1 MKSQTHSIRTKMHFT
16 ANYLIS
22 PTNPVSVNLIG
33 AGGTGSRV
41 LTALGEISHA
51 LTELGHPGLA
61 VRMFDDD
68 VVTKANLGRQRFA
81 QSELGLK
88 KSVAR
93 INNTNRFFGT
103 NWKAIP
109 YQYSSSQAYRFTG
122 SACAN
127 IFISC
132 VDTVAARMEIAAQ
145 LDNLASLRNSDRE
158 RPFYWIDYG
167 NSRDSGQVILSTVG
181 SVAQPASKK
190 FSTVEKLP
198 FITDEYT
205 ELLQRSETTDNTPSC
220 SLAEALQKQDLFI
233 NASLAQLGSSLL
245 WGLFRNGMTE
255 NRGFFFNLRNFRC
268 QPLKVA

>member
-1 MKSQTHSIRTKMHFT
+1 MKSLTQNTRTKIHFT
-16 ANYLIS
+16 ANYLIN
-22 PTNPVSVNLIG
+22 PTNPVMINLIG

-41 LTALGEISHA
+41 LTALGEMNHA
-51 LTELGHPGLA
+51 LTTLGHAGLQ

-88 KSVAR
+88 KCVAR
-93 INNTNRFFGT
+93 INNINRFFGT

-109 YQYSSSQAYRFTG
+109 YQYRTKEAHRFTG
-122 SACAN
+122 SVSAN

-132 VDTVAARMEIAAQ
+132 VDTVSARMDIAAQ
-145 LDNLASLRNSDRE
+145 IRQLAESKNNDRDK
-158 RPFYWIDYG
+158 PFYWLDFG
-167 NSRDSGQVILSTVG
+167 NSRDSGQVILSTIG
-181 SVAQPASKK
+181 SIEQPPSKK
-190 FSTVEKLP
+190 FDTIDKLP
-198 FITDEYT
+198 FITDEYA
-205 ELLQRSETTDNTPSC
+205 ELLQQSETADNTPSC

-233 NASLAQLGSSLL
+233 NASLAQLGSSLI

-255 NRGFFFNLRNFRC
+255 NRGFFFNLKDFRS

>member
-1 MKSQTHSIRTKMHFT
+1 MKSPTQSIRTKMHFT

-41 LTALGEISHA
+41 LTALGEMNHA
-51 LTELGHPGLA
+51 LIALGHPGLH

-88 KSVAR
+88 KCVAR
-93 INNTNRFFGT
+93 INNINRFFGT
-103 NWKAIP
+103 SWKAIP
-109 YQYSSSQAYRFTG
+109 YQYSSKEAHRFTG
-122 SACAN
+122 SVCAN

-132 VDTVAARMEIAAQ
+132 VDTVAARMEISAQ
-145 LDNLASLRNSDRE
+145 LNKLESSRISDRD
-158 RPFYWIDYG
+158 RPFYWMDYG

-181 SVAQPASKK
+181 SIAQPASKK

-198 FITDEYT
+198 FITDEYAA
-205 ELLQRSETTDNTPSC
+205 LLQRSETTDNTPSC
-220 SLAEALQKQDLFI
+220 SLAEALRKQDLFI

-255 NRGFFFNLRNFRC
+255 NRGFFFNGKEFRC
-268 QPLKVA
+268 QPLKVG